1 MPTERLSMRHIRE
14 VLRLHYSVSMSQRA
28 VARSL
33 GLAQGTVSKYLNRAR
48 RAGLTWPLRP
58 ELDDDVRL
66 ENRLYPPPSD
76 RPSEE
81 RPQPDWA
88 LVHRELR
95 RPNVTLMLLW
105 EEYCDA
111 SSDSFSYSWFC
122 ERYKEWAGRLKPSLR
137 QVHVAGE
144 KLFVDYSGHTME
156 VVDGL
161 TGEVRSTQIFVAVLG
176 ASNYTYAEA
185 SLSQSLP
192 DWIASHV
199 RAFAFFGGVARQTVS
214 DNLKAGITRA
224 CFHEPMVNRTYA
236 DLARHYRTAIV
247 PARPYRPRDKA
258 KVEVGVQIV
267 GRWILARL
275 RNRRFFSLAS
285 LNEAIHALLV
295 ELNDRPLRSW
305 GRSRRDLF
313 EELDRPALT
322 PLPDEPY
329 EYAEWKRCRV
339 NLDYH
344 IEIAKHYYSVPHNLV
359 HQEVEARITQKT
371 VEIFLRGKRVASHLR
386 SSLPHRPTTIPEHMP
401 SSHRRYRDWTLERIR
416 SEAAKVGPD
425 AQTLIDVILR
435 SRTSGTG
442 LPLGHRHSR
451 AGQALRPGTRRCRLC
466 PGAAAQRPLIQIGR
480 CHPQERHRQNRASRR
495 GGAHP
500 LPHQHPWPQLL
511 QLIRRDQH
519 AHSPHRRSL
528 ARTRPRRHG
537 RWPH

>member
-14 VLRLHYSVSMSQRA
+14 VLRLHDSVGMSQRA

-48 RAGLTWPLRP
+48 RAGLTRPLPP

-66 ENRLYPPPSD
+66 ENRLFPPPSD
-76 RPSEE
+76 RPSDE
-81 RPQPDWA
+81 RPHPDWA

-95 RPNVTLMLLW
+95 RQNVTLMLLW

-111 SSDSFSYSWFC
+111 NSDSFSYAWFC
-122 ERYKEWAGRLKPSLR
+122 ERYKGWAGRLKPTLR
-137 QVHVAGE
+137 QIHVAGE

-161 TGEVRSTQIFVAVLG
+161 SGEVRSAQIFVAVLG

-199 RAFAFFGGVARQTVS
+199 RAFAYFGGVARQTVS

-236 DLARHYRTAIV
+236 DLARHYRTAII

-275 RNRRFFSLAS
+275 RNRRFFSLAA

-329 EYAEWKRCRV
+329 QYAEWKRCRV

-359 HQEVEARITQKT
+359 RQEVETRVTQKT

-386 SSLPHRPTTIPEHMP
+386 STLPHRPTTIAEHMP
-401 SSHRRYRDWTLERIR
+401 SSHRRYRDWTHERIR

-425 AQTLIDVILR
+425 VDTLIDVILR
-435 SRTSGTG
+435 SRPHPEQGFRSAIGILG
-442 LPLGHRHSR
+442 LVKRYG
-451 AGQALRPGTRRCRLC
+451 
-466 PGAAAQRPLIQIGR
+466 
-480 CHPQERHRQNRASRR
+480 QERVDAACARALLLNARSYKSVAAILKNGTDRTAPPTDETPILFHANIR
-495 GGAHP
+495 G
-500 LPHQHPWPQLL
+500 
-511 QLIRRDQH
+511 
-519 AHSPHRRSL
+519 RSYYN
-528 ARTRPRRHG
+528 
-537 RWPH
+537 

>member
-1 MPTERLSMRHIRE
+1 
-14 VLRLHYSVSMSQRA
+14 
-28 VARSL
+28 
-33 GLAQGTVSKYLNRAR
+33 
-48 RAGLTWPLRP
+48 
-58 ELDDDVRL
+58 
-66 ENRLYPPPSD
+66 
-76 RPSEE
+76 
-81 RPQPDWA
+81 
-88 LVHRELR
+88 R

-122 ERYKEWAGRLKPSLR
+122 ERYKEWAGRLKPTLR

-236 DLARHYRTAIV
+236 DLARHYPTAIV

-258 KVEVGVQIV
+258 KAEVGVQIV

-386 SSLPHRPTTIPEHMP
+386 STLPHRPTTIPEHMP

-435 SRTSGTG
+435 SRPHPEQGFRSAIGILG
-442 LPLGHRHSR
+442 LVKRYG
-451 AGQALRPGTRRCRLC
+451 
-466 PGAAAQRPLIQIGR
+466 
-480 CHPQERHRQNRASRR
+480 QERVDAACARALLLNARSYKSVAAILKNGTDRTAPPAEEAPILFHTNIR
-495 GGAHP
+495 G
-500 LPHQHPWPQLL
+500 
-511 QLIRRDQH
+511 
-519 AHSPHRRSL
+519 RSYYN
-528 ARTRPRRHG
+528 
-537 RWPH
+537 